1 MSNRHFRNGDRV
13 KSFQRLT
20 VTAILAAS
28 ALLTAG
34 CSGGG
39 TQAAP
44 APSESAV
51 AAKSSASGAPSQ
63 SATPSAAPS
72 QVLAAGIVAK
82 GVANDGKGPYLQTT
96 IADADAAMQYNP
108 AIADAAAKAH
118 FSAADLAEAQKVIVR
133 FIAEEA
139 IDSTL
144 NGGDGDVDAWWAAHK
159 DQIHPSYQGEILKT
173 LRESSGDKT
182 VLATENWMKSK
193 PDLSYVHGDSTPR
206 VSSRTINPTALR
218 FVEDSQLQGVMLD
231 TNVVYS
237 MKVTRAA
244 GPGVQ
249 NSTGEVSF
257 AAAKDPADGEWKIA
271 GYNTAYHTWG

>member
-1 MSNRHFRNGDRV
+1 
-13 KSFQRLT
+13 
-20 VTAILAAS
+20 
-28 ALLTAG
+28 
-34 CSGGG
+34 
-39 TQAAP
+39 
-44 APSESAV
+44 
-51 AAKSSASGAPSQ
+51 
-63 SATPSAAPS
+63 
-72 QVLAAGIVAK
+72 
-82 GVANDGKGPYLQTT
+82 
-96 IADADAAMQYNP
+96 MQYNP